1 MYFRKIITCVVPT
14 LTLFLVLLNVT
25 GCTTNPYTNR
35 SQFLLIPESQEVQM
49 GNRAYAQAL
58 NDPKVV
64 ISKNPAEVEPVQR
77 VAERIIA
84 AAKRSKYAK
93 RAESFEWEVSVIK
106 ADGTKNAWALP
117 GGKIA
122 FYTGIFPE
130 AKNENGLAAIMGH
143 EVVHA
148 LARHGAER
156 VSQHTAADL
165 GMRIAGAA
173 LNMKPL
179 TQTLAMQALGIGVLL
194 PFSRGHESEADY
206 IGLLLAADAGYDPRE
221 AVLAYGNAWLN
232 LRRVLLRSFLSTHP
246 CTRHAYSR
254 TFRNGCPKPWPVMST
269 PRKLQSLTLP
279 SIE

>member
-1 MYFRKIITCVVPT
+1 MSFRKIMKCVVPA
-14 LTLFLVLLNVT
+14 LTLLLVLLSVT

-64 ISKNPAEVEPVQR
+64 ISKNQAEVEPVQR

-84 AAKRSKYAK
+84 AAKQSKYAK
-93 RAESFEWEVSVIK
+93 RAESFQWEVTVIK

-130 AKNENGLAAIMGH
+130 AKDENGLAAIMGH

-173 LNMKPL
+173 FNMKPL

-194 PFSRGHESEADY
+194 PFSRDHESEADY

-221 AVLAYGNAWLN
+221 AVLLWKRMAE
-232 LRRVLLRSFLSTHP
+232 SSKSSPPEFLSTHP
-246 CTRHAYSR
+246 AHETRIE
-254 TFRNGCPKPWPVMST
+254 N
-269 PRKLQSLTLP
+269 LQKWMPEAMTRYERAEKAPASTLP

>member
-1 MYFRKIITCVVPT
+1 MYFRKIIKRMVPT
-14 LTLFLVLLNVT
+14 LTLFLVLLSVT
-25 GCTTNPYTNR
+25 GCATNPYTNR
-35 SQFLLIPESQEVQM
+35 SQFLLIPESQEVRM

-58 NDPKVV
+58 NDPKIV
-64 ISKNPAEVEPVQR
+64 ISENPAEIEPVQR

-84 AAKRSKYAK
+84 AAKQSKYAK
-93 RAESFEWEVSVIK
+93 RAESFQWEVTVIK
-106 ADGTKNAWALP
+106 ADGIKNAWAMP

-130 AKNENGLAAIMGH
+130 AKDENGLAAIMGH

-156 VSQHTAADL
+156 ISQHTAANL

-221 AVLAYGNAWLN
+221 AVLVWKRMAE
-232 LRRVLLRSFLSTHP
+232 SSKSSPPEFLSTHP
-246 CTRHAYSR
+246 AHETRIENLQKWMPEAMARYER
-254 TFRNGCPKPWPVMST
+254 AAKAPVS
-269 PRKLQSLTLP
+269 TLP
-279 SIE
+279 TIE

>member
-1 MYFRKIITCVVPT
+1 MYVRTIIKRAVPT
-14 LTLFLVLLNVT
+14 LTLLLVLTNVA

-35 SQFLLIPESQEVQM
+35 SQFLLIPESQEVNM
-49 GNRAYAQAL
+49 GNKAYAQAL
-58 NDPKVV
+58 SDPKIVV
-64 ISKNPAEVEPVQR
+64 SKNPAEVEPVKR

-84 AAKRSKYAK
+84 AAKQSKYAE
-93 RAESFEWEVSVIK
+93 RAKSFQWEVKVIK
-106 ADGTKNAWALP
+106 ADGTKNAWALQ

-143 EVVHA
+143 EVAHA

-156 VSQHTAADL
+156 VSQHTVADL

-179 TQTLAMQALGIGVLL
+179 AQTLAMQALGIGVLL

-206 IGLLLAADAGYDPRE
+206 IGLLLAADAGYDPQE
-221 AVLAYGNAWLN
+221 AVLLWERMAESSKGGPPE
-232 LRRVLLRSFLSTHP
+232 FLSTHP
-246 CTRHAYSR
+246 AHDTRIQNLQKWMPEALARYER
-254 TFRNGCPKPWPVMST
+254 ATKAPVSI
-269 PRKLQSLTLP
+269 LP